1 MKKVLLDTHIL
12 IQRESDRTIDRHL
25 QEVMKYAGALHYD
38 LVIHPRSIKEINI
51 DKNIADSKKG
61 VLLSKIGTYLHLD
74 SLSNPLDDEDFIE
87 TIQGLDLD
95 NFREV
100 GDAFLLYS
108 LYKKEVDL
116 LLTEDSDL
124 TEKARLLNISGKVM
138 TLKHAAMSF
147 KAKRPSDVPVFHF
160 YKEGDFWYIGE
171 EGKRILRLEHLDGFK
186 YIHFLLDNEG
196 KEFVPLVVFH
206 GGKKMMGG
214 QGLDREL
221 SVEEREHLGLQD
233 GEAINLYSK
242 RDRRKSKRAI
252 EREIAQLREG
262 LDPSLS
268 PDERLV
274 IEEEIKD
281 RETRLNNIPERDPK
295 SPEEL
300 CRTNLT
306 NRIKV
311 AKKTIKKHGALASIY
326 EHLKA
331 TITTGDDFSY
341 VPRDTEKPI
350 WILDPDSE

>member
-12 IQRESDRTIDRHL
+12 IRRESDLTIGRHL
-25 QEVMKYAGALHYD
+25 KEMMSYAGKLHYE
-38 LVIHPRSIKEINI
+38 LVVHPRSIEEVKM
-51 DKNIADSKKG
+51 DKNIPNSRKK
-61 VLLSKIGTYLHLD
+61 VLLSKIETYPSLD
-74 SLSNPLDDEDFIE
+74 SVSNPLDDEDFIE

-171 EGKRILRLEHLDGFK
+171 EGKKILPLEHLDGFK
-186 YIHFLLDNEG
+186 HIHFLLLHER
-196 KEFVPLVVFH
+196 KEFLPLVVYH
-206 GGKKMMGG
+206 GGKKMVED

-221 SVEEREHLGLQD
+221 SVEEREGLGLQD

-242 RDRRKSKRAI
+242 RDRRKSKRVI

-281 RETRLNNIPERDPK
+281 RETRLNNIPVRDPK

-300 CRTNLT
+300 SRTNLT
-306 NRIKV
+306 NRIKL
-311 AKKTIKKHGALASIY
+311 AMLKIKKETLTSIY
-326 EHLKA
+326 EHLCA

-341 VPRDTEKPI
+341 DPQDNEKPI